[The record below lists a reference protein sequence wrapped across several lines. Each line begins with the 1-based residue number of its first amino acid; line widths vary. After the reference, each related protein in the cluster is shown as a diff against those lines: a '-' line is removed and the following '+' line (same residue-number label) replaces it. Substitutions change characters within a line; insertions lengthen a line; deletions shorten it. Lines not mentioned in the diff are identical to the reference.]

1 VRSRLRALGLP
12 RTGVILGLAVTTWI
26 FFRLAQTDRGGA
38 VIGGVMLE
46 VLLLT
51 IVQEGITKRERL
63 IFSFSAIALG
73 FGALIAGTATA

>member
-1 VRSRLRALGLP
+1 VRSRLRAIGLP
-12 RTGVILGLAVTTWI
+12 RGGVILGLAVTTWI

-46 VLLLT
+46 VLLIT

-63 IFSFSAIALG
+63 IFSFAAITLG